1 MSGYNGWA
9 NYQTWNVALW
19 LQNDRARY
27 DMMRYIM
34 ATTDE
39 PLDDYDAW
47 HTTQRIFSAV
57 FGENSLDETVT
68 PDDVPVSDMDIDWDE
83 IKEIYNAEV
92 SNV

>member
-19 LQNDRARY
+19 LQNDRACY

-39 PLDDYDAW
+39 PVDEYDAW

-68 PDDVPVSDMDIDWDE
+68 PDDVSVNDRDIDWDE